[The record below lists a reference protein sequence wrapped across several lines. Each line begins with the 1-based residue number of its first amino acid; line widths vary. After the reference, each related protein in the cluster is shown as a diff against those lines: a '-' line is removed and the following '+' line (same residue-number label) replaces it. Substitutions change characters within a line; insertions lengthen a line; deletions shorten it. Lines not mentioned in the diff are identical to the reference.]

1 MWKSHS
7 VHTPWMK
14 EDGVRAAAING
25 FGFGGSNAHV
35 IIEEYK
41 HEDVT
46 TSETKRQ
53 DGIDYVLKLSAKSEK
68 SLKSLVEKY
77 QSLIKACAENEFEDI
92 IYTANTGRA
101 DLDYQICR
109 LRQ

>member
-1 MWKSHS
+1 MKHDLIPANLHFHTPNPFINWEDANVEVISA
-7 VHTPWMK
+7 HTPWRK

-41 HEDVT
+41 HEDIT

-77 QSLIKACAENEFEDI
+77 QALIKAMC
-92 IYTANTGRA
+92 
-101 DLDYQICR
+101 
-109 LRQ
+109 